1 MTRFFCRHLL
11 GIAIPLWLIL
21 TAESSPIDNRTT
33 TPESQKLAIQSSH
46 PSDNRRDT
54 QRAPSCSTRSM
65 LPAGSGVQILNTWQV
80 SEVQDDFELT
90 PARTVL
96 VAFQSE
102 EEIDCS
108 SNDNAGNG
116 ALHYRVMTA
125 KYTFPSGGE
134 PPFVILNTEVNESL
148 EELEELDESGPPSG
162 LPSNPRENTIDE
174 QSSTSESNRWQPG
187 FGTVARPLSSIRLG
201 AALSPVNSRGEN
213 LSVPPGFDDLKI
225 PRIIENHYIAG
236 NWMPSHPPR
245 NEYPL
250 RHQPL
255 YFEDPN
261 LERCG
266 DSNGCLTE
274 FTSIAHFGFRIPI
287 LAYLMASYP
296 PHDCVRSL
304 PDCPTCSKFGAEAYL
319 PPPTAKAIAAQ
330 AASTTGLFFLIP

>member
-11 GIAIPLWLIL
+11 GIAVPLWLIL
-21 TAESSPIDNRTT
+21 TAESSQIDNRTT
-33 TPESQKLAIQSSH
+33 TSESQKLTIQSSQ
-46 PSDNRRDT
+46 PSGNHRDT

-65 LPAGSGVQILNTWQV
+65 LPAGSGVQLLNTWHV
-80 SEVQDDFELT
+80 SEVQDDFEMT
-90 PARTVL
+90 PAGTVL

-102 EEIDCS
+102 EEIDCP

-116 ALHYRVMTA
+116 DLCYRALTA
-125 KYTFPSGGE
+125 KYTFSSDGE

-148 EELEELDESGPPSG
+148 GALEELEQSGPPSD
-162 LPSNPRENTIDE
+162 LPSNPRDNSINE

-187 FGTVARPLSSIRLG
+187 FGTVERPMSSIRLG

-213 LSVPPGFDDLKI
+213 LSVPPGFDDSKT
-225 PRIIENHYIAG
+225 PRIIENHFIAG

-245 NEYPL
+245 NEFPL

-266 DSNGCLTE
+266 ASNGCLTE
-274 FTSIAHFGFRIPI
+274 FTSIAHFGLRIPL
-287 LAYLMASYP
+287 LAYLMASNP
-296 PHDCVRSL
+296 PHDCVQSL